1 MLKTIHKVPSGTV
14 HSEAKQPVLPFLH
27 SIPEIVRYGCVILIV
42 VAIAITFEL
51 LRQTRRVGLQI
62 GVLTDALNSGNNGRQ
77 LQRRDGLPL
86 AALDETRSRCEK
98 LGEVPRGW
106 WTAVDS
112 HIEHYTSPQDVE
124 GWFLTEKP
132 RQVLPYEVVV
142 GKRFHSAIFS
152 AFPGLLTGAGL
163 TLTFIAILWALY
175 GVHYDKTN
183 TVDPISGIDVLI
195 NGLSGKFLSSIVAL
209 LLSILF
215 TLYEKSAVRSLRTS
229 YEQLIAAVGEA
240 IPDLP
245 PSRILLDIRRYTHDQ
260 TVSVSNISS
269 DVVDRLVGAFNFAVV
284 PALASGM
291 SSGVAEKL
299 QSEFRPTM
307 QQMNDTLDSLKTAI
321 VGLEA
326 QKQDSVTGEIRSL
339 VTSLETSLV
348 SALSKMGKD
357 FHEALT
363 GATNQEF
370 GNVQG
375 TLEATRHMLSEMN
388 TQFGAMQASFT
399 AIIEKADQSTSDQMR
414 TGREQSE
421 ALTALM
427 NGLMVRMQESADQN
441 LGSVRSQL
449 TLVVSDLAE
458 RVGTLSQDMMAASD
472 NVAKQAQSS
481 AKQVLDQT
489 GEWSE
494 ATARR
499 LEGLL
504 ANMEARSSE
513 FQTAGQ
519 SLLKARE
526 FLAEVISQNTGALS
540 RMADASRQ
548 VQAYSTGLAGQSES
562 LKGISQLQS
571 QVTAQLRDASGSL
584 RASTEQNEK
593 MLSEYRRTFADY
605 KGVID
610 ELDQSLGKILGT
622 IQAGLRDY
630 NQSIENNF
638 KEIVK
643 ISNPMI
649 SEASSYIQTQ
659 IEELSGQ
666 LEELGSVI
674 STAMGRVN
682 GRTK

>member
-1 MLKTIHKVPSGTV
+1 MLQFLLAIP
-14 HSEAKQPVLPFLH
+14 QIVL
-27 SIPEIVRYGCVILIV
+27 YGCVVLIV
-42 VAIAITFEL
+42 AAIVMSIAL
-51 LRQTRRVGLQI
+51 LRQTQRVGSQV
-62 GVLTDALNSGNNGRQ
+62 GVLTDALNSGTGSQ
-77 LQRRDGLPL
+77 VQRRDGLPL
-86 AALDETRSRCEK
+86 AALDEVRSRCEK
-98 LGEVPRGW
+98 LDEVPRGW
-106 WTAVDS
+106 WAAVDA

-132 RQVLPYEVVV
+132 RQVLPYEVVI

-152 AFPGLLTGAGL
+152 TFPGLLTGAGL

-215 TLYEKSAVRSLRTS
+215 TLYEKSAVRGLRTR
-229 YEQLIAAVGEA
+229 YERLVAAVGQA

-260 TVSVSNISS
+260 TVSISNISS
-269 DVVDRLVGAFNFAVV
+269 DVVDRFVGAFNIGVV
-284 PALASGM
+284 PNLASGM
-291 SSGVAEKL
+291 SAGVAEKL

-307 QQMNDTLDSLKTAI
+307 QQMNGTLESLKAAI
-321 VGLEA
+321 LGLES
-326 QKQDSVTGEIRSL
+326 QKQESVTGEIRTL
-339 VTSLETSLV
+339 LTSLETSMV
-348 SALSKMGKD
+348 GALSKMGQD
-357 FHEALT
+357 FHQALT
-363 GATNQEF
+363 GAASQEF
-370 GNVQG
+370 GNVKG
-375 TLEATRHMLSEMN
+375 TLEATRGMLSDMN
-388 TQFGAMQASFT
+388 TQFASMQAAFS
-399 AIIEKADQSTSDQMR
+399 AIIEKADQSTSDQMK

-458 RVGTLSQDMMAASD
+458 RVGTLSQDMMAAAD
-472 NVAKQAQSS
+472 TVAKQAQTS
-481 AKQVLDQT
+481 ANQVLDQT

-504 ANMEARSSE
+504 KNMEARSGE

-519 SLLKARE
+519 SLLKARD
-526 FLAEVISQNTGALS
+526 FLAEVIAKNTGALGQ
-540 RMADASRQ
+540 MADASRQ
-548 VQAYSTGLAGQSES
+548 VQAYSTGLAGQTDA
-562 LKGISQLQS
+562 LKLISQLQS
-571 QVTAQLRDASGSL
+571 QVSVQLRETSGSL

-593 MLSEYRRTFADY
+593 MLAEYRRTFADY

-649 SEASSYIQTQ
+649 SEASSYLQAQ
-659 IEELSGQ
+659 IEELAGQ

-674 STAMGRVN
+674 STAMERVH

>member
-1 MLKTIHKVPSGTV
+1 MI
-14 HSEAKQPVLPFLH
+14 QFLLA
-27 SIPEIVRYGCVILIV
+27 IPQIVFYGCVALIV
-42 VAIAITFEL
+42 VFGAMGIEL
-51 LRQTRRVGLQI
+51 LRQVWRVGSQV
-62 GVLTDALNSGNNGRQ
+62 GVLTDALNAVSNSSQ
-77 LQRRDGLPL
+77 MQRRDGLPL
-86 AALDETRSRCEK
+86 ASLDEVRSRCER
-98 LGEVPRGW
+98 LDEVPRGW
-106 WTAVDS
+106 WTAVDA

-132 RQVLPYEVVV
+132 RHVLPYEVVV

-163 TLTFIAILWALY
+163 TLTFVAILLALY
-175 GVHYDKTN
+175 GVHYDKAN
-183 TVDPISGIDVLI
+183 TVDPVTGIDVLI
-195 NGLSGKFLSSIVAL
+195 NGLSGKFVSSIVAL
-209 LLSILF
+209 LLSIFF
-215 TLYEKSAVRSLRTS
+215 TLGERFAVRSLRTR
-229 YEQLIAAVGEA
+229 YEQLIAAVGSA

-269 DVVDRLVGAFNFAVV
+269 DVVDRLVGAFNIAVV
-284 PALASGM
+284 PTLTSGM

-307 QQMNDTLDSLKTAI
+307 QQMNDTLEGLKAAI
-321 VGLEA
+321 LGLES
-326 QKQDSVTGEIRSL
+326 QKQESVTGEIRTL

-348 SALSKMGKD
+348 NALVKMGD
-357 FHEALT
+357 NFHQALT
-363 GATNQEF
+363 GATNKEF

-388 TQFGAMQASFT
+388 TQFGAMQAAFS
-399 AIIEKADQSTSDQMR
+399 AIIEKADQSTSDQMK

-427 NGLMVRMQESADQN
+427 NGLMLRMQESADQN

-458 RVGTLSQDMMAASD
+458 RVGTLSQDMMAAAD
-472 NVAKQAQSS
+472 TVAKQAQTS
-481 AKQVLDQT
+481 ANQVVEQT
-489 GEWSE
+489 GAWSE
-494 ATARR
+494 ATAKR

-504 ANMEARSSE
+504 AHIEARSRD
-513 FQTAGQ
+513 FQAAGQ

-526 FLAEVISQNTGALS
+526 FLVDVISQNAGALD
-540 RMADASRQ
+540 RMAEASRQ
-548 VQAYSTGLAGQSES
+548 VQAYSAGLAGQTDA

-571 QVTAQLRDASGSL
+571 QVTVQLRETSGGL
-584 RASTEQNEK
+584 RASAEQNEK
-593 MLSEYRRTFADY
+593 MLAEYRRTFADY

-610 ELDQSLGKILGT
+610 ELDQNLGKILGT

-649 SEASSYIQTQ
+649 SEASSYLQAQ

-674 STAMGRVN
+674 STAMERVH

>member
-1 MLKTIHKVPSGTV
+1 MI
-14 HSEAKQPVLPFLH
+14 QFLLA
-27 SIPEIVRYGCVILIV
+27 IPEIVLYGCVILIA
-42 VAIAITFEL
+42 VAIAISIEL
-51 LRQTRRVGLQI
+51 LRQIRRVGSQV
-62 GVLTDALNSGNNGRQ
+62 GVLTDALNSVSNDSQR
-77 LQRRDGLPL
+77 QRRDGLSL
-86 AALDETRSRCEK
+86 AALDEVRSRCEK
-98 LGEVPRGW
+98 LDEVPRAW
-106 WTAVDS
+106 WTAVDA
-112 HIEHYTSPQDVE
+112 HIEHYTSPQDID

-132 RQVLPYEVVV
+132 RQVLPYEIVI

-175 GVHYDKTN
+175 GVHYDKAN

-215 TLYEKSAVRSLRTS
+215 TLCEKSAVRSLRTR
-229 YEQLIAAVGEA
+229 YEQLIAAVGVA

-269 DVVDRLVGAFNFAVV
+269 DVVDRLVGAFNVAVV
-284 PALASGM
+284 PALTSGM

-307 QQMNDTLDSLKTAI
+307 QQMNDTLDSLKAAI
-321 VGLEA
+321 VGLET

-339 VTSLETSLV
+339 VTSLEASLV
-348 SALSKMGKD
+348 NALSKMGED

-375 TLEATRHMLSEMN
+375 TLEATRHMLSDMN
-388 TQFGAMQASFT
+388 TQFGAMQAAFT

-458 RVGTLSQDMMAASD
+458 RVGTLSQDMMAAAD
-472 NVAKQAQSS
+472 TVAKQAQSS
-481 AKQVLDQT
+481 ANQVVEQT
-489 GEWSE
+489 GAWSE
-494 ATARR
+494 ATAKR

-504 ANMEARSSE
+504 GHIEARSLD
-513 FQTAGQ
+513 FQAAGQ

-526 FLAEVISQNTGALS
+526 FLADVISQNAGALD
-540 RMADASRQ
+540 RMAEASRQ
-548 VQAYSTGLAGQSES
+548 VQAYSSGLAGQTDA

-571 QVTAQLRDASGSL
+571 QVAGQLRETSGSL
-584 RASTEQNEK
+584 RSSTEQNEK
-593 MLSEYRRTFADY
+593 MLAEYRRTFADY
-605 KGVID
+605 KGVI
-610 ELDQSLGKILGT
+610 EQLDQSLGKILGT

-649 SEASSYIQTQ
+649 SEASSYLQTQ

-674 STAMGRVN
+674 SKAMERVN
-682 GRTK
+682 GRVK